1 MNDKQAKVPFV
12 ESFFKSQFSSIAA
25 TLVDFL
31 TLIGLT
37 ELVGIYYL
45 VSTAIA
51 SVAGAIVSF
60 LLGRHWAFR
69 RADRSILPQAQKYA
83 LASFCILLCN
93 VGGMYLFTDIIG
105 IQYVYSKI
113 IVSIIIGVLISFPL
127 FRYFVYK

>member
-1 MNDKQAKVPFV
+1 MNKAQAKVPFI
-12 ESFFKSQFSSIAA
+12 ESFFKSQFSSIVA

-37 ELVGIYYL
+37 ELLGIFYL
-45 VSTAIA
+45 VSTAMA

-60 LLGRHWAFR
+60 MLGRHWAFR
-69 RADRSILPQAQKYA
+69 RADKHIGPQAMKYA

-93 VGGMYLFTDIIG
+93 VGGMYLFTDILG
-105 IQYVYSKI
+105 IPYVYSKI
-113 IVSIIIGVLISFPL
+113 IVAIIVGVVISFPL